1 MQQTE
6 KIESEERLAS
16 EYQTSDTSIGYPP
29 GLTRERFISF
39 ARNTVN
45 RGIMQKHETEK
56 RTKPRNREKDKISI
70 FTTRSYSNRNT
81 ATFANILFPNL
92 VNNRNREKD
101 EIDLSIR
108 SVRSDTIQVN

>member
-1 MQQTE
+1 MIQIRIGLQQIKKT
-6 KIESEERLAS
+6 ESEERLAS

-45 RGIMQKHETEK
+45 RGIMQKHE
-56 RTKPRNREKDKISI
+56 NREKDKISI

-81 ATFANILFPNL
+81 ATFANIIFPNP
-92 VNNRNREKD
+92 V
-101 EIDLSIR
+101 
-108 SVRSDTIQVN
+108 